1 MKSNEERIKN
11 EKSTTLKE
19 MIVAHKLDIRNFSIG
34 TSLAAILSILITF
47 SGIWQ
52 LIILPGIVA
61 GFFNDKMKRGIF
73 SGAIGVSTVWA
84 LYMLVAIVSVG
95 AYLNV
100 DQFAGLIF
108 GSLGF
113 GWVLI
118 LVVFLIGVLFGALG
132 GAIGS
137 GIKIMVNSYF
147 QNDS

>member
-1 MKSNEERIKN
+1 MNSDKERIN
-11 EKSTTLKE
+11 IEKSTTLKE
-19 MIVAHKLDIRNFSIG
+19 KIVAHKLDIRKFSIG

-61 GFFNDKMKRGIF
+61 GFFNDKMKRGIC
-73 SGAIGVSTVWA
+73 SGAIGVSIVWA
-84 LYMLVAIVSVG
+84 LFMFVAIVSVG
-95 AYLNV
+95 AYINV

-113 GWVLI
+113 GWVVILI
-118 LVVFLIGVLFGALG
+118 VFLIGVLFGALG

-137 GIKIMVNSYF
+137 GIRMLTIS
-147 QNDS
+147 